1 LRKQC
6 WAAPICRLHAKVH
19 TWAEQERVA
28 AGLGEVAMGARGC
41 RQPKR
46 VEAAQQ
52 CGISSN

>member
-1 LRKQC
+1 MRKQC